1 MALSPFPTDAVEV
14 TAALAEIRESVETSL
29 NDTALKRLG
38 SVSAE
43 LVERFCSEAPQII
56 RDEAVIR
63 CLGWLASRPADSR
76 MSQDAVGV
84 STSWSPGMTGALRHS
99 GAMSLLSTFK
109 IRRAG
114 KI

>member
-1 MALSPFPTDAVEV
+1 MALSPWPDDAVEV
-14 TAALAEIRESVETSL
+14 AAALAEIRESVETSL

-38 SVSAE
+38 AVASA
-43 LVERFCSEAPQII
+43 LVERYASAAPQTI

-63 CLGWLASRPADSR
+63 TLGWLASRPADSR

-99 GAMSLLSTFK
+99 GAMSLLSGFK